1 MKNLTSKKSKNISGD
16 QIYLKRISM
25 RMSQAELSARMQRYG
40 VNIGQEGVSKI
51 ETGARFV
58 TDVELLTLAKIF
70 GVSMEWLVRGDN
82 DETPPR

>member
-25 RMSQAELSARMQRYG
+25 RMSQAELSAHMQRHG
-40 VNIGQEGVSKI
+40 INIGQEGISKI

-82 DETPPR
+82 NETPQR